1 MSIAEPTEKPETN
14 QPLVRIEVEVPEDA
28 VPALLK
34 HAAALRGEPWA
45 FAKDF
50 KEMLELAPGDD
61 EFWEDVVNSRDKSP
75 GRDIEL

>member
-1 MSIAEPTEKPETN
+1 MTIAEPSDKPETK
-14 QPLVRIEVEVPEDA
+14 QPLVRIEVEVPKDA

-61 EFWEDVVNSRDKSP
+61 ALWDEIVKSRYEWPDRNSDT
-75 GRDIEL
+75 